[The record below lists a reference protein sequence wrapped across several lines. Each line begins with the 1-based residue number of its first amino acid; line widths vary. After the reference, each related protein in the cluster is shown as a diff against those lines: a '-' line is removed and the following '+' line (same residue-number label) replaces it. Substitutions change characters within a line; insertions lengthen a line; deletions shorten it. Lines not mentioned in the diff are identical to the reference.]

1 MVWDIMLMFKGILGV
16 SPPPQISVFTAN
28 TTWGKNWPRDW
39 IYILFKG
46 PSLIYVHEGVLS

>member
-1 MVWDIMLMFKGILGV
+1 MLMFKGILGV